1 MTKQIFKVIAVGAVF
16 GLALYAIP
24 FFLLKA
30 VIIILLF
37 GFIFRIVAGRRMAGR
52 HSAPGFAFAGGG
64 PMKHR
69 FQQMSEEERK
79 EFFDKMKQHG
89 CGRSG
94 KFQSSIPESDN
105 T

>member
-1 MTKQIFKVIAVGAVF
+1 MTKQIFKAVAVGAVF

-30 VIIILLF
+30 VVIVLLM
-37 GFIFRIVAGRRMAGR
+37 GFIFRMIAYRRMAGR
-52 HSAPGFAFAGGG
+52 HFGPGYAFAGG

-79 EFFDKMKQHG
+79 AFFDKMKHHG
-89 CGRSG
+89 CGHG
-94 KFQSSIPESDN
+94 WKQESSNPESDN
-105 T
+105 K

>member
-1 MTKQIFKVIAVGAVF
+1 MTKQIFKVVAVGAVF

-30 VIIILLF
+30 VIIILLL
-37 GFIFRIVAGRRMAGR
+37 GFIFRMMAFRRMAGR
-52 HSAPGFAFAGGG
+52 HFGPGFAFAGGG

-79 EFFDKMKQHG
+79 EFFDKMIQHG

-94 KFQSSIPESDN
+94 KYQSSNPESDN

>member
-1 MTKQIFKVIAVGAVF
+1 MTKQIFKAVAVGAVF

-30 VIIILLF
+30 VVIVLLL
-37 GFIFRIVAGRRMAGR
+37 GFIFRMIAYRRMAGR
-52 HSAPGFAFAGGG
+52 HFGPGYAFAGGG

-79 EFFDKMKQHG
+79 AFFDKMKHHG
-89 CGRSG
+89 CGQG
-94 KFQSSIPESDN
+94 WKHESSNPESEN
-105 T
+105 K